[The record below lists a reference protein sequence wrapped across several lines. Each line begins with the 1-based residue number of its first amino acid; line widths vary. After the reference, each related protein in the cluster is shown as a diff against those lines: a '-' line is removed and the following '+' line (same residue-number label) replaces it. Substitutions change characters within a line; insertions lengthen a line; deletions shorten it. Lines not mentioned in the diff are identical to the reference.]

1 MRPASLRSRFAQ
13 LRAPIARPAAAAIAG
28 DAAALLL
35 RCRAQARRALHDDVA
50 RRNHYDRLNVRL
62 DATPAEIKKSVV
74 SPSSCFVLDVE
85 W

>member
-1 MRPASLRSRFAQ
+1 MRPASLRSHFAR
-13 LRAPIARPAAAAIAG
+13 LRAPIARPAAPFG

>member
-1 MRPASLRSRFAQ
+1 MRPASLRSRFAR
-13 LRAPIARPAAAAIAG
+13 LRAPIARPAAAIAG

-74 SPSSCFVLDVE
+74 FPSSCFVLDIE